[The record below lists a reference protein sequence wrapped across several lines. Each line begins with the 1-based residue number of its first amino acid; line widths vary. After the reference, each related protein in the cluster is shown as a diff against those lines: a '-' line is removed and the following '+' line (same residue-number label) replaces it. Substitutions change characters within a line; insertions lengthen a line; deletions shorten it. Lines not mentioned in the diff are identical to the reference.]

1 MQIILGLHF
10 LLSILK
16 LFIIGFGP
24 ALNDL
29 ISCLIL
35 FCGVSQHNFCHI
47 LIYMVFNIFG
57 AFFLFTLIGF
67 YIQSGQ
73 IENTF
78 IQGNTQA
85 GLFIGFSIV
94 MFIFYIFSIYY
105 SFQTYKEFKAM
116 LQDATG
122 LSDPLRGGAGMG
134 NPI

>member
-1 MQIILGLHF
+1 
-10 LLSILK
+10 
-16 LFIIGFGP
+16 
-24 ALNDL
+24 
-29 ISCLIL
+29 
-35 FCGVSQHNFCHI
+35 
-47 LIYMVFNIFG
+47 MVFNIFG

-116 LQDATG
+116 L
-122 LSDPLRGGAGMG
+122 
-134 NPI
+134 